1 MLKLTKDSARKWN
14 IQSLVSDHN
23 QIMDRADQKKGVF
36 VAKKKT
42 SAIDDNFN
50 LDDFGSG
57 GMKVES
63 GGGKQGGA
71 NNTNMT
77 LGLDGTLGLG
87 GIAATGGGDM
97 SAFDDSACAELI
109 GEFNKPKNIHQ

>member
-1 MLKLTKDSARKWN
+1 
-14 IQSLVSDHN
+14 
-23 QIMDRADQKKGVF
+23 
-36 VAKKKT
+36 VAKSKH
-42 SAIDDNFN
+42 SNIDDNFN
-50 LDDFGSG
+50 LDEGDFGSG

-63 GGGKQGGA
+63 GGGKKGGA